1 MHAFPLFQKE
11 MLVKHVSC
19 RMVSFPKNHSRPMHS
34 ETMSQGVG
42 TWILTIQKIQVSIHS
57 LRKVLELLV
66 VLQVQ
71 VLFLPG
77 HDSIGLYILVLC
89 IQDDLIAIIKDCRA
103 PPPMGIGSFS
113 KLPNLLPCGLYG
125 TQLAIEPAGLHLMHD
140 LVLPPLGAHPREY
153 KHFGLFQQP
162 F

>member
-1 MHAFPLFQKE
+1 MYKLVYFFCSGLGGVIHAFPLFQKE

-77 HDSIGLYILVLC
+77 HDSIGLEIPVLC
-89 IQDDLIAIIKDCRA
+89 ITPTNGHRK
-103 PPPMGIGSFS
+103 
-113 KLPNLLPCGLYG
+113 
-125 TQLAIEPAGLHLMHD
+125 
-140 LVLPPLGAHPREY
+140 
-153 KHFGLFQQP
+153 LFQTSQSFALWSLWHSVGHRTCSSASP
-162 F
+162 A